1 MHEYGIVAAL
11 VERVAEEAAP
21 RRARVRRLHVAIG
34 ELAGVDVE
42 LLRTAYDTFRP
53 ATLCADA
60 ELDVRA
66 VAAAW
71 SCPGCARASSTTSR
85 PAAFRALAPGA
96 PLQCPVCGR
105 PARLT
110 AGDEIVLE
118 RIELEVPDV

>member
-1 MHEYGIVAAL
+1 MH
-11 VERVAEEAAP
+11 
-21 RRARVRRLHVAIG
+21 RLHVAIG

-42 LLRTAYDTFRP
+42 LLQTAYETFRP
-53 ATLCADA
+53 ATVCAEADLA
-60 ELDVRA
+60 VRV

-71 SCPGCARASSTTSR
+71 TCPGCA
-85 PAAFRALAPGA
+85 RALAPGA

-105 PARLT
+105 PARLA

>member
-1 MHEYGIVAAL
+1 MHEYGIVASL
-11 VERVAEEAAP
+11 VERVAQEATP
-21 RRARVRRLHVAIG
+21 RRARVHRLHVAIG

-42 LLRTAYDTFRP
+42 LLQTAYETFRP
-53 ATLCADA
+53 ATVCAEADLA
-60 ELDVRA
+60 VRV

-71 SCPGCARASSTTSR
+71 TCPGCA
-85 PAAFRALAPGA
+85 RALAPGA

-105 PARLT
+105 PARLA

>member
-11 VERVAEEAAP
+11 VERVAAEAAP

-53 ATLCADA
+53 ATVCADA
-60 ELDVRA
+60 DLDVRA

-71 SCPGCARASSTTSR
+71 TCPGCA
-85 PAAFRALAPGA
+85 RALAPGA

-110 AGDEIVLE
+110 AGDDIVLE

>member
-11 VERVAEEAAP
+11 VERVAAEATP
-21 RRARVRRLHVAIG
+21 RRARVRRLHVAVG

-42 LLRTAYDTFRP
+42 LLRTAYDTFRA
-53 ATLCADA
+53 ATVCADA
-60 ELDVRA
+60 PLDVRA

-71 SCPGCARASSTTSR
+71 ACPGCA
-85 PAAFRALAPGA
+85 RALAPGA

>member
-1 MHEYGIVAAL
+1 MHEYGIVASL
-11 VERVAEEAAP
+11 VERVAQEATP
-21 RRARVRRLHVAIG
+21 RRARVHRLHVAIG

-42 LLRTAYDTFRP
+42 LLQTAYVTFRP
-53 ATLCADA
+53 ATVCAEADLA
-60 ELDVRA
+60 VRV

-71 SCPGCARASSTTSR
+71 TCPGCA
-85 PAAFRALAPGA
+85 RALAPGA

-105 PARLT
+105 PARLA